1 MIIWSHTTINLGV
14 YVCMCVCVCARTTG
28 QSQWDKPEMALKL
41 LGQDDFKLVNP
52 QDRVEGGDAYAG
64 AEYGYAE
71 GAVAADGSAENYAY
85 GDTGGE

>member
-1 MIIWSHTTINLGV
+1 
-14 YVCMCVCVCARTTG
+14 
-28 QSQWDKPEMALKL
+28 MALKL

-64 AEYGYAE
+64 DEYGYAE